1 MSNPIK
7 LRAFILG
14 ALAVMFLATT
24 VYAAEPII
32 KDVPQSHWAYDA
44 VSKLVSKGY
53 LSINNLGEFQGNQ
66 PVDRYNLAQALGRLL
81 DDIESGKV
89 RVGSEDVELLRK
101 LTNEYREELVM
112 YYAEQQRTAATLTE
126 AMKRIS
132 ILDEKINTAI
142 VVLEDI
148 TVRAELLQQN
158 VTESNE
164 TQVAQTT
171 ALQNDITN
179 LQLQL
184 ADSISRLQAEA
195 EAIKASIRSTEES
208 LRSETQALV
217 SGVSVSQDQKRAAL
231 DSRTTSVEIRT
242 TDLERR
248 MSTEEGKSA
257 ALANQL
263 NNQQDILSM
272 QISNT
277 AADLRNEI
285 EALRRQAAQ
294 ERNAAVSSL
303 EAKLQLQSDMLKQAQ
318 DDLNL
323 LIAQH
328 RSELIG
334 MINAN
339 AVADAKAAGRIDALE
354 QGQSAL
360 QGTVNSHG
368 TAIESLQNTQE
379 NQDEEIQALSRRFT
393 DYQEAQNTR
402 ITGIEEYNKL
412 QDGAF
417 DNKLAAERNER
428 EKAIAALDAKQAG
441 ENAALA
447 AQLRAD
453 MQKLA
458 EDSIARDNALQKELN
473 SRLDVEIAT
482 RDAAV
487 TALEK
492 KLEQQTADLA
502 QKVFADQL
510 DLEGELLSRL
520 QTELD
525 DLNSQ
530 IVAES
535 DARASAVQALDAKLV
550 AENAALAKQLQAD
563 IDDVAKESA
572 ERNVALHKELTDKL
586 TQQTSR
592 LDAELATHASAI
604 KELQAGLVDERNKTA
619 ADIQS
624 LGQKQAAESA
634 TREAAIQALEKKLEQ
649 QTADLAQKVFA
660 DQLDLEGELLSR
672 LQTELDDLNSQIVAE
687 SDARASAVQA
697 LDAKLVA
704 ENAALAKQLQADID
718 DVAKESAER
727 NVALHKELTD
737 KLTQQ
742 TSRLD
747 AELATHASAIKE
759 LQAGLVDE
767 RNKTAADIQSLG
779 QKQAAESATR
789 EAAIQALEK
798 KLEQQTA
805 DLAQKVFADQLDLEG
820 ELLSR
825 LQTEL
830 DDLNSQIVAES
841 DARASAIQALD
852 AKLVAENAAL
862 AKQLQAD
869 IDDVAKESAERNVAL
884 HKELTDKLTQQ
895 TSRLDAELATHA
907 SAIKELQA
915 GLVDERNKTAADIQS
930 LGQKQAAESATREAA
945 IQALE
950 KKLEQQTAD
959 LAQKVFAD
967 QLDLEGEL
975 LSRLQTELDDLN
987 SQIVAESDAR
997 ASAIQALDAKLVAE
1011 NAALA
1016 KQLQADIDDVAKESA
1031 ERSAALHKELTEK
1044 LTQQS
1049 NRLDE
1054 EITTRTSAVVDL
1066 QAELDAVRKNT
1077 AADIQSLG
1085 QKQADEAAVREAAIK
1100 DLEKKLEQQTAD
1112 LAQKVFADQLDLE
1125 GELLSR
1131 LQTELDDLNSQI
1143 VAESDARASA
1153 IQALDAKLVA
1163 ENAALAKQLQADI
1176 DDVAK
1181 ESAERSAALHKEL
1194 TEKLTQQSNRLD
1206 EEITTRTSAVVDLQ
1220 AELDAVRKNTAADI
1234 QSLGQK
1240 QADEAAVRE
1249 AAIKDLEKKLEQQT
1263 ADLAQKVFADQLDL
1277 EGELLGRMQSEL
1289 DELSKQISSEREDR
1303 TAALQSLD
1311 AKQTTANTELA
1322 DQLQTAIDNVAKA
1335 STAGDEALMQQ
1346 LTDGLADQSRRLDA
1360 EIANRTAAIKDLEKN
1375 IAGQTALL
1383 SSKLAEQQAQL
1394 DAERKERDA
1403 AIKEL
1408 DEKHMAAN
1416 TSLASQLQ
1424 KQFADGLA
1432 EQSSRIDAEKAAR
1445 ETAVQN
1451 LEKQLEQQTAD
1462 LAHKV
1467 LTDQLDLEGA
1477 LLDKLQTELAN
1488 QQAQIDTEREER
1500 KAAVQALDAK
1510 QAAENTQLQSNI
1522 DKLAQEGAVRYETLQ
1537 KQLADGLA
1545 AQSSRLDAEIAT
1557 RAATIKDLEKSLA
1570 EQSNRIDVERAA
1582 REAAV
1587 EELDKKL
1594 AAQTA
1599 QLAAEVVAKFEQ
1611 MESEGQLSEQALL
1624 NKMQTELDS
1633 QSAQIA
1639 AERDVRA
1646 AADKALDAKLAEGL
1660 QQLTTRIDTL
1670 AAESMK
1676 RDQELENKQKADTE
1690 QLVNLINA
1698 EAATRQNAISSLDA
1712 KFTQQTNDL
1721 ALKLA
1726 TQFDALSQESA
1737 ESNASI
1743 LHQLQT
1749 ELGKQQER
1757 ITAEQVARE
1766 SGLQALAD
1774 EMKAADKEIETTLEE
1789 RFSDTEKELNRHSES
1804 LAAQQLALM
1813 ELEERFMAALKAQE
1827 EAYQQQLAA
1836 LQAELEQTKQEL
1848 ATMQT
1853 KLLVVES
1860 RIGLSDTQL
1869 EALDRRINEKVDQ
1882 YLTARYM
1889 NEAQLG
1895 QQIQELELKL
1905 QLSEE
1910 HAKKEIGKVN
1920 TMSWVKAVMATLIGV
1935 FVTPW

>member
-318 DDLNL
+318 DDLTL

-687 SDARASAVQA
+687 SDARASA
-697 LDAKLVA
+697 
-704 ENAALAKQLQADID
+704 
-718 DVAKESAER
+718 
-727 NVALHKELTD
+727 
-737 KLTQQ
+737 
-742 TSRLD
+742 
-747 AELATHASAIKE
+747 
-759 LQAGLVDE
+759 
-767 RNKTAADIQSLG
+767 
-779 QKQAAESATR
+779 
-789 EAAIQALEK
+789 
-798 KLEQQTA
+798 
-805 DLAQKVFADQLDLEG
+805 
-820 ELLSR
+820 
-825 LQTEL
+825 
-830 DDLNSQIVAES
+830 
-841 DARASAIQALD
+841 
-852 AKLVAENAAL
+852 
-862 AKQLQAD
+862 
-869 IDDVAKESAERNVAL
+869 
-884 HKELTDKLTQQ
+884 
-895 TSRLDAELATHA
+895 
-907 SAIKELQA
+907 
-915 GLVDERNKTAADIQS
+915 
-930 LGQKQAAESATREAA
+930 
-945 IQALE
+945 
-950 KKLEQQTAD
+950 
-959 LAQKVFAD
+959 
-967 QLDLEGEL
+967 
-975 LSRLQTELDDLN
+975 
-987 SQIVAESDAR
+987 
-997 ASAIQALDAKLVAE
+997 IQALDAKLVAE

-1054 EITTRTSAVVDL
+1054 EITTRTSAIVDL
-1066 QAELDAVRKNT
+1066 QAELDAVRK
-1077 AADIQSLG
+1077 I
-1085 QKQADEAAVREAAIK
+1085 
-1100 DLEKKLEQQTAD
+1100 
-1112 LAQKVFADQLDLE
+1112 
-1125 GELLSR
+1125 
-1131 LQTELDDLNSQI
+1131 
-1143 VAESDARASA
+1143 
-1153 IQALDAKLVA
+1153 
-1163 ENAALAKQLQADI
+1163 
-1176 DDVAK
+1176 
-1181 ESAERSAALHKEL
+1181 
-1194 TEKLTQQSNRLD
+1194 
-1206 EEITTRTSAVVDLQ
+1206 
-1220 AELDAVRKNTAADI
+1220 TAADI